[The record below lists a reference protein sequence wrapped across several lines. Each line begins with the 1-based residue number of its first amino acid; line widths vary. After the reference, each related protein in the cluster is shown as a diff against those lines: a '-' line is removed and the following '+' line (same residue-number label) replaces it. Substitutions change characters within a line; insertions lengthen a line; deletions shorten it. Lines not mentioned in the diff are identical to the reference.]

1 MRKVISAP
9 TVTAGARKLGRLKG
23 ATGRRSESRPCPRI
37 SAPNASATPQS
48 WLPISSTQFAISV
61 LRSQHDD
68 ERPLGGVRVLIDA
81 EEHHAAILQPHV
93 RIHQRARSVHQLD
106 AHHHRLVA
114 HRPGHHVQQPPA
126 RDGECLARLP
136 HAAAPF
142 LAHDLEGAVA
152 DQAPETRA
160 EVDELRVGGAMLGG
174 AHRRDLHLERER
186 VGGGEQDDRRH
197 GEPEH
202 HGARLARH
210 WPAGSP
216 SALTMMSVVPF
227 LRSRRSS
234 KWPLESMRSIT
245 VWFGRGRAAT
255 RAGSGLR
262 TQRTALAATAS
273 ATPHAG
279 TVRSRRRHSTRA
291 SWRSMP
297 RLTAGHTRERSSASV
312 SAATLRSIASWSAV
326 SSRTAASQAVQPPAW
341 RATASS
347 MGAGSSAST
356 KASSSASTSPHV
368 MTRATLTRAPAD
380 AAGAGGARSADGS
393 SPSPS
398 DTRAPG

>member
-48 WLPISSTQFAISV
+48 WLPISSTQFPISV
-61 LRSQHDD
+61 LRPQHDD
-68 ERPLGGVRVLIDA
+68 ERPLGAARVLIDA
-81 EEHHAAILQPHV
+81 EEHHAAILEPHV
-93 RIHQRARSVHQLD
+93 RIHQGARPVHQLD

-160 EVDELRVGGAMLGG
+160 EVDELRVGGAVLGG

-255 RAGSGLR
+255 RWGSGPGLR

-279 TVRSRRRHSTRA
+279 AVRSRRRHSTRA
-291 SWRSMP
+291 SRRSMP
-297 RLTAGHTRERSSASV
+297 WLTAGHTRERSSASA
-312 SAATLRSIASWSAV
+312 SAATLRSTASRSAL
-326 SSRTAASQAVQPPAW
+326 SSRTAASHASQPPAC

-347 MGAGSSAST
+347 AGAGRSGAAQ
-356 KASSSASTSPHV
+356 ASSSPSTSAHV
-368 MTRATLTRAPAD
+368 MTRSALTGAPAD
-380 AAGAGGARSADGS
+380 GAGAAGARSADGA
-393 SPSPS
+393 SPPPS
-398 DTRAPG
+398 GA

>member
-1 MRKVISAP
+1 A
-9 TVTAGARKLGRLKG
+9 AGARKLGRLKG

-160 EVDELRVGGAMLGG
+160 EVDELRVGGAVLGG
-174 AHRRDLHLERER
+174 AHRRELHLERER

-197 GEPEH
+197 
-202 HGARLARH
+202 
-210 WPAGSP
+210 
-216 SALTMMSVVPF
+216 
-227 LRSRRSS
+227 
-234 KWPLESMRSIT
+234 
-245 VWFGRGRAAT
+245 
-255 RAGSGLR
+255 
-262 TQRTALAATAS
+262 
-273 ATPHAG
+273 
-279 TVRSRRRHSTRA
+279 STRA
-291 SWRSMP
+291 SRRSMP
-297 RLTAGHTRERSSASV
+297 WLTAGHTRERSSASA
-312 SAATLRSIASWSAV
+312 SAATLRSTTSRSVV
-326 SSRTAASQAVQPPAW
+326 SSRTTASHAVQAPAW

-347 MGAGSSAST
+347 MAAGSSAST

-368 MTRATLTRAPAD
+368 MTRATLTRAPAA
-380 AAGAGGARSADGS
+380 AAGAGGARSAGGS

-398 DTRAPG
+398 DSRAPG